1 MQKTFVNLGNNRYL
15 INKEPPINFNRS
27 GEFSLQSMDHVETS
41 TYNVNN
47 LNFPVLG
54 STNKPRKTLLPICP
68 LNGFSQP
75 KNNPSKAFRFS
86 FSKKKDT
93 NKSYSL
99 EINNRTKNKTKN
111 KN

>member
-15 INKEPPINFNRS
+15 INKEPPINFNRT

-47 LNFPVLG
+47 LTFPVLG
-54 STNKPRKTLLPICP
+54 SSTIPRKTLLPIRP
-68 LNGFSQP
+68 SNDLNQP
-75 KNNPSKAFRFS
+75 KKNPLKAFRFS
-86 FSKKKDT
+86 LSKKKDT

-99 EINNRTKNKTKN
+99 EINNKTKN
-111 KN
+111 KAKNKN